1 MLGSFN
7 NWNSIQFSNKTKTN
21 EDFDEVHKVV
31 LYGISDNIYEL
42 VQNEKYG
49 AINTADT
56 TKMGYY
62 VVKLLSEPKTSQYYK
77 IVDKKLIKA
86 GELIVKAEYLS
97 IMKSKKT
104 GIGNNL
110 ELKRVSPK

>member
-1 MLGSFN
+1 M
-7 NWNSIQFSNKTKTN
+7 
-21 EDFDEVHKVV
+21 HKVV
-31 LYGISDNIYEL
+31 LYGISDNMSEL

-62 VVKLLSEPKTSQYYK
+62 VVKFLSEPKTLQYYK
-77 IVDKKLIKA
+77 IVDKQLIKA

-97 IMKSKKT
+97 IINANTNWHWKKFET
-104 GIGNNL
+104 KESVIIETHTIGYTCL
-110 ELKRVSPK
+110 YV